1 MRGIT
6 RRREDAKAEKT
17 VIAID
22 QRRLKFVATINDES
36 LTEATEPDYEL
47 QYIDIGN
54 VDSYGTV
61 HDVVAYKFEDAPSR
75 ARRIVRHGDVIIST
89 VRTYLQAIAPIE
101 NPPENLIVS
110 TGFAVIRPDR
120 NIFGA
125 RFCKY
130 AVREKHFL
138 WEVESRSTGVSY
150 PAINASDL
158 ADIRISLPHLE
169 TQHLIADYLDRETA
183 RIDALVAEKEKMLA
197 LLEEKRAALISRAVT
212 RGLNPDAPLKPSG
225 ARWFDETPQGWSVE
239 RLKWTIKSVTS
250 GVSVNAS
257 DQPMEGDGF
266 GVLKTSAVSGGRFM
280 PSENKSVWDS
290 EYDRLACPVTHN
302 TIIMSRMNT
311 PALVGESGYVESDHP
326 NLFLPDRLWQLSFND
341 ERVHVPFM
349 ALLLSS
355 KEARNAVSSMATG
368 TSPSMKNLAIEE
380 MSSLLTPIPPIQ
392 EQREIYGAVSRQD
405 AIIYPLKK
413 ELLKSLQILKERRAA
428 LITAAVT
435 GQIPIEEMSA

>member
-1 MRGIT
+1 VST
-6 RRREDAKAEKT
+6 A
-17 VIAID
+17 IATE
-22 QRRLKFVATINDES
+22 QRRLKYAATINDES
-36 LTEATEPDYEL
+36 LTETTEPDYEL

-110 TGFAVIRPDR
+110 TGFAVIRPKGNLFD
-120 NIFGA
+120 A

-138 WEVESRSTGVSY
+138 WEVENRSTGVSY

-158 ADIRISLPHLE
+158 ADIRISLPDVE
-169 TQHLIADYLDRETA
+169 TQRLIADYLDRETA
-183 RIDALVAEKEKMLA
+183 RIDELVAEKEKMLA

-212 RGLNPDAPLKPSG
+212 RGLDPSAPLKPSN
-225 ARWFDETPQGWSVE
+225 ALWFDKTPLSWSVE
-239 RLKWTIKSVTS
+239 RLKWVIQSVSS

-257 DQPMEGDGF
+257 DQPFEGDGF
-266 GVLKTSAVSGGRFM
+266 GVLKTSAVAGGAFI
-280 PSENKSVWDS
+280 PGENKSVWDT
-290 EYDRLACPVTHN
+290 EYDRIACPVTKN

-311 PALVGESGYVESDHP
+311 PNLVGESGYVAEDYP
-326 NLFLPDRLWQLSFND
+326 NLFLPDRLWQISFDDN
-341 ERVHVPFM
+341 RVFVPFV

-355 KEARNAVSSMATG
+355 KEARHALSSMATG

-380 MSSLLTPIPPIQ
+380 MSSLLVPVPPLE
-392 EQREIYGAVSRQD
+392 EQVSIYREVARRESITN
-405 AIIYPLKK
+405 PLRS
-413 ELLKSLQILKERRAA
+413 EITNSLQLLKERRAA

-435 GQIPIEEMSA
+435 GQIPVEEMRP